1 METISAEKFL
11 KQLEEG
17 NESAF
22 RLLFDTYSRR
32 LFHLAYAYLHSK
44 ELAEEAVLD
53 VFTTIWNKR
62 DSLSFVKDME
72 RYLYTSVKNQAL
84 HYIRRNHVKEN
95 DPLDLYEIE
104 LLPEND
110 TPEKTLID
118 LEYQSLIQDAINS
131 LPPKCKEV
139 FRLVLADKL
148 KNREI
153 ADLLD
158 ISEKTVNQH
167 IALAYKRI
175 SAYVNKQ
182 YSDKDE
188 RKVVT
193 RMILFFMSF

>member
-1 METISAEKFL
+1 METIDAEKLL
-11 KQLEEG
+11 KQLIEG

-62 DSLSFVKDME
+62 DSLSVVKDIE
-72 RYLYTSVKNQAL
+72 RYLYISVKNQAL
-84 HYIRRNHVKEN
+84 HYIRRNYIKEN
-95 DPLDLYEIE
+95 DSLDLYEIE
-104 LLPEND
+104 LLPEDN

-118 LEYQSLIQDAINS
+118 HEYQSLIQDAINS

-188 RKVVT
+188 RKTLT
-193 RMILFFMSF
+193 RMILFSMSF

>member
-1 METISAEKFL
+1 METIDAEKLL
-11 KQLEEG
+11 KQLIEG

-62 DSLSFVKDME
+62 DSLSVIKDIE
-72 RYLYTSVKNQAL
+72 RYLYISVKNQAL
-84 HYIRRNHVKEN
+84 HYIRRNYIKEN
-95 DPLDLYEIE
+95 DSLDLYEIE
-104 LLPEND
+104 LLPEDN

-118 LEYQSLIQDAINS
+118 HEYQSLIQDAINS

-188 RKVVT
+188 RKTLT
-193 RMILFFMSF
+193 RMILFSMSF

>member
-1 METISAEKFL
+1 METIDAEKLL
-11 KQLEEG
+11 KQLIEG

-62 DSLSFVKDME
+62 DLLSVVKDIE
-72 RYLYTSVKNQAL
+72 RYLYISVKNQAL
-84 HYIRRNHVKEN
+84 HYIRRNYIKEN
-95 DPLDLYEIE
+95 DSLDLYEIE
-104 LLPEND
+104 LLPEDN

-188 RKVVT
+188 RRT
-193 RMILFFMSF
+193 LTHLILFSMSF